1 MFRNY
6 LKIAFRN
13 LIKDKLHSSIN
24 ILGLAIG
31 FVVAIL
37 SYIYIQH
44 ELSYETWIPEN
55 DRIYRVFRQSSNSD
69 GGWTYTP
76 KNLAPILATEVVGVE
91 KATSVYEEWRI
102 LLTKDNQS
110 LYVKDV
116 ANIDS
121 SFFDVFQFSFLYG
134 NPKTAMDLD
143 NSIVISERLS
153 KLFFGEANP
162 VGELIKGD
170 GEQDYIITG
179 VLSGDNGDSYLQY
192 EVYTPFYQT
201 WFDHWL
207 ANNVTTYILKS
218 PTADIQ
224 MIAERTDQVL
234 FPIYKR
240 EMNAAN
246 MKIETIADLSKW
258 KYQPFSQIHLFSEDF
273 SGVRAASGNIL
284 KLYLY
289 GIIAFIVLLIA
300 CINYLNL
307 ATAKAATRAMEV
319 GMRKVSGANLVFTEF
334 LLPSFNRIVD
344 RNLTFFQGNFSSMFL
359 PLIGIGLL
367 IGLLAGIYPAFF
379 LSNFKPVK
387 TLKGKTLKTTG
398 AGIFRKGLVVTQF
411 SITVVLIIMMTFIVK
426 QLDYM
431 QSQDL
436 GFKGEKVIT
445 VEINRWDTPTK
456 IMRQQNELLSINGV
470 ESMTLSNNVPGYK
483 NSNYTIHM
491 EGVTGNQN
499 PDMLFVTP
507 AFEET
512 MGLEMLEGRFFS
524 YDFTIDTT
532 KAFVVNETF
541 VKEYIE
547 GNPIGKR
554 FNFVG
559 ENDFGPIIGVVK
571 DHHFRSLADEIRPLA
586 MSARQD
592 KHAYNY
598 ASFKLSQENMPT
610 TINALKEAWKNLEPT
625 HPIQYSFLDEKF
637 QKQYE
642 ENERFGQTVLYTTLL
657 AIFIAIL
664 GLFGLTSF
672 MAEQRSKEIGVRKIL
687 GASTVSLINLLI
699 KDFVKLVLIAGL
711 IAIPFGYWLVKNWLQ
726 DFAYATQISVGP
738 FIFAIFLAILLA
750 IFTVSYQSIKISS
763 ANPAKAL
770 KTE

>member
-1 MFRNY
+1 
-6 LKIAFRN
+6 
-13 LIKDKLHSSIN
+13 
-24 ILGLAIG
+24 
-31 FVVAIL
+31 
-37 SYIYIQH
+37 
-44 ELSYETWIPEN
+44 
-55 DRIYRVFRQSSNSD
+55 
-69 GGWTYTP
+69 
-76 KNLAPILATEVVGVE
+76 
-91 KATSVYEEWRI
+91 
-102 LLTKDNQS
+102 
-110 LYVKDV
+110 
-116 ANIDS
+116 
-121 SFFDVFQFSFLYG
+121 
-134 NPKTAMDLD
+134 
-143 NSIVISERLS
+143 
-153 KLFFGEANP
+153 
-162 VGELIKGD
+162 
-170 GEQDYIITG
+170 
-179 VLSGDNGDSYLQY
+179 
-192 EVYTPFYQT
+192 
-201 WFDHWL
+201 
-207 ANNVTTYILKS
+207 
-218 PTADIQ
+218 
-224 MIAERTDQVL
+224 
-234 FPIYKR
+234 
-240 EMNAAN
+240 
-246 MKIETIADLSKW
+246 
-258 KYQPFSQIHLFSEDF
+258 
-273 SGVRAASGNIL
+273 
-284 KLYLY
+284 
-289 GIIAFIVLLIA
+289 
-300 CINYLNL
+300 
-307 ATAKAATRAMEV
+307 MEV
-319 GMRKVSGANLVFTEF
+319 GMRKVSGANKSQLISQFLLESTMQSFFALGIALVFAEF

-359 PLIGIGLL
+359 PLMGIGVL

-398 AGIFRKGLVVTQF
+398 AAIFRKGLVVTQF

-445 VEINRWDTPTK
+445 VEINRWETPTK

-483 NSNYTIHM
+483 NSSYTIHM
-491 EGVTGNQN
+491 EGIEGNQN

-512 MGLEMLEGRFFS
+512 MGLEILEGRFFS
-524 YDFTIDTT
+524 YDFTMDTT

-571 DHHFRSLADEIRPLA
+571 DHHFRSLEKEIRPLA

-598 ASFKLSQENMPT
+598 ASFKLAQENMPT
-610 TINALKEAWKNLEPT
+610 TINALKETWKNLEPT

-687 GASTVSLINLLI
+687 GASIFSLINLLV

-711 IAIPFGYWLVKNWLQ
+711 IAVPFGYWLVQNWLQ
-726 DFAYATQISVGP
+726 DFAYATQINALP
-738 FIFAIFLAILLA
+738 FIFAIFFAILLA
-750 IFTVSYQSIKISS
+750 IFTVSYQSIKVSS
-763 ANPAKAL
+763 ANPVEAL